1 MGRTYYKMSIK
12 GKIKTINNK
21 IKQNKA
27 QYNLDR
33 KAAMISALL
42 SGNVSK
48 YEFLTGKDVLPT
60 KDLLEKVTT
69 MKRFE
74 YSLLGKE
81 LKKQTSVA
89 EKQYQ
94 KLDNSYEFDKIIEK
108 ENYSKSNLIYD
119 PNHSFH
125 KYYCDRK
132 NNDNLSFLNDF
143 FNEFNKLIN
152 VNPQKESTKERKI
165 NVYDT
170 ASELYNYFLGIYY
183 HQYYELSV
191 DK

>member
-1 MGRTYYKMSIK
+1 MSIK
-12 GKIKTINNK
+12 GKNKTINNK

-132 NNDNLSFLNDF
+132 NHDNLSFLNDF